1 MSSAFEI
8 FQGAGVFTKL
18 GLRNAYHLVR
28 IKDGDEWKTV
38 FNTTHGLFV
47 TSVKLQLPLRE

>member
-47 TSVKLQLPLRE
+47 TSVKLQLPLRK